1 VHKPKS
7 PDRTKFNPGVR
18 GRYFV
23 AVMPEQAGRFI
34 AEELVAELRRTR
46 PNATLTAIADEYG
59 ESERNLRRYLRGNPM
74 PLGKGRR
81 LAKRLADLHQA
92 SVELLERISLTHP
105 KVAEAAEPLQNAKR
119 AFQQGYAGLN
129 AALVEHEEIIQADRF
144 AAIRKLK
151 RGTPEPLDQKYERTR
166 LRYEQLRS
174 SLALHEDVIRG
185 GVAAVV

>member
-1 VHKPKS
+1 
-7 PDRTKFNPGVR
+7 
-18 GRYFV
+18 
-23 AVMPEQAGRFI
+23 MPEQAGRFI
-34 AEELVAELRRTR
+34 AEELVAQLRRTR

-81 LAKRLADLHQA
+81 LASRLRDLHRA
-92 SVELLERISLTHP
+92 FVALLEKISMTHARG
-105 KVAEAAEPLQNAKR
+105 AEAAEPLRNAKH
-119 AFQQGYAGLN
+119 AFLQGYAGLN
-129 AALVEHEEIIQADRF
+129 AALLEHEEIVQADRL

-174 SLALHEDVIRG
+174 SLARHEEVIRG